1 MFTALGRLSRPAR
14 AGLVA
19 AVLLVQLALP
29 FASRAASYE
38 VYALRG
44 MEVWFTP
51 TVGTFVGVG
60 EGTDARLSGWFT
72 RIEHTEAIT
81 PWGLVTGGT
90 ATLQRVD
97 GVSMQG
103 TFSTGTVRQLQDG
116 PNCTNELHEVFGSVY
131 GLTRSDQPGV
141 VGAGHF
147 TATLEHYR
155 TWFLGRC
162 YSYSAIVNGTFTV
175 AF

>member
-1 MFTALGRLSRPAR
+1 MLVLLAQLAIPFVAR
-14 AGLVA
+14 A
-19 AVLLVQLALP
+19 
-29 FASRAASYE
+29 SSYE

-44 MEVWFTP
+44 FEVWFTP
-51 TVGTFVGVG
+51 TVGTFVGLG
-60 EGTDARLSGWFT
+60 EGTDSRLSGWFT

-81 PWGLVTGGT
+81 PWGLVTGGS
-90 ATLQRVD
+90 ATLQRAD
-97 GVSMQG
+97 GVTMQG
-103 TFSTGTVRQLQDG
+103 TFSTGTVSQLVDG
-116 PNCTNELHEVFGSVY
+116 AGCTNELHEVHGSVY

-141 VGAGHF
+141 IGAGHF

-155 TWFLGRC
+155 TWMFGDC

>member
-1 MFTALGRLSRPAR
+1 
-14 AGLVA
+14 VA
-19 AVLLVQLALP
+19 FVLLIQLCLP
-29 FASRAASYE
+29 FAARGSSYE

-44 MEVWFTP
+44 FEIWFTP

-72 RIEHTEAIT
+72 QIEHTIAISPT
-81 PWGLVTGGT
+81 GLITGGT
-90 ATLQRVD
+90 ASLRRVD
-97 GVSMQG
+97 GVSMEG
-103 TFSTGTVRQLQDG
+103 TFATGTVRQVNDG
-116 PNCTNELHEVFGSVY
+116 PNCTNEMHEVAGSVY
-131 GLTRSDQPGV
+131 GLTRSDSPGSL
-141 VGAGHF
+141 GAGHF

-155 TWFLGRC
+155 TWLFGRC